1 MQAADAFWHVANFF
15 APAIVLGGLAAF
27 ISRLVWRHELKA
39 SPMLRLWSWA
49 AGAAALTS
57 TIGLLVQGRDGK
69 VLTYGAMVV
78 AAACGLWWAGFRK
91 R

>member
-1 MQAADAFWHVANFF
+1 LQAADAFWHVANFF

-27 ISRLVWRHELKA
+27 ISRLVWRGQLKA
-39 SPMLRLWSWA
+39 
-49 AGAAALTS
+49 S

>member
-1 MQAADAFWHVANFF
+1 MQAAEAFWHVANFF
-15 APAIVLGGLAAF
+15 VPAIVLGGLAAC
-27 ISRLVWRHELKA
+27 ISRLVWRRELKA
-39 SPMLRLWSWA
+39 SPVLRLWSWA
-49 AGAAALTS
+49 AGAAALAS
-57 TIGLLVQGRDGK
+57 TVGLLVQGRDGN